1 MMKKF
6 EMLQELPNVTQR
18 HKVSKCC
25 WRNGTSK
32 LASRKVAANLQFVK
46 KNSIYEAQ

>member
-18 HKVSKCC
+18 HKVSKCF
-25 WRNGTSK
+25 WIRFATD
-32 LASRKVAANLQFVK
+32 LQFVM
-46 KNSIYEAQ
+46 NSICETYEVQ